1 MKYCLLAAAL
11 ILATPQLHAADDD
24 ARAEFQRAYTA
35 YQHAVENKDRSEAR
49 TQAEI
54 AYRTGREVFGDAHA
68 NTAALASNYGRL
80 LNSDEAEEIFRE
92 ALQIYIKVYGENAP
106 ELIDPLMD
114 MAKVEVEYG
123 RLSPAVKYY
132 SRALELAE
140 EEDGKDSKLVALLK
154 LEVGQIALQEAQS
167 RKAIRYLKEAR
178 EIFSKFDDQEA
189 EIGMARAN
197 FWIGKYRI
205 ATNSYK
211 NATEEL
217 LASLATFEKY
227 APNASM
233 TMTNHAFLIHAYEK
247 RGLRDEATKHCRAIG
262 AAKPHDPTQDYMPV
276 FRTFPTYPRGAQEAG
291 QEGSVVIALTVDEDG
306 FVREPHV
313 VERSGASS
321 FERAALEAVEQFR
334 YVPRFEGGKAVAT
347 ADVKYRFTF
356 ELAD

>member
-11 ILATPQLHAADDD
+11 VLTTPQLQAADAD
-24 ARAEFQRAYTA
+24 AKVEFRRAYAA
-35 YQHAVENKDRSEAR
+35 YQQAVKNKDRNEAR

-80 LNSDEAEEIFRE
+80 LNSEEAEKIFRE
-92 ALQIYIKVYGENAP
+92 ALPIYIKVYGEDAP

-114 MAKVEVEYG
+114 LAKVEVEYG
-123 RLSPAVKYY
+123 RLTPAVKYY
-132 SRALELAE
+132 RRALDLAE
-140 EEDGKDSKLVALLK
+140 EQDGEDSKLVGLLN
-154 LEVGQIALQEAQS
+154 LEVGQIALQQAQS
-167 RKAIRYLKEAR
+167 RKAIRYLEEAK
-178 EIFSKFDDQEA
+178 EIFSRFDDQEA
-189 EIGMARAN
+189 EIGLARAN

-276 FRTFPTYPRGAQEAG
+276 FRTFPNYPRGAQVAG
-291 QEGSVVIALTVDEDG
+291 QEGYVVVALTVDEDG
-306 FVREPHV
+306 FVRNPQV
-313 VERSGASS
+313 VERDGASS

-334 YVPRFEGGKAVAT
+334 YVPRFEDGKAVAT
-347 ADVKYRFTF
+347 EDVKYRFSF
-356 ELAD
+356 HLAD